1 MYAINGIEVSESDFL
16 AHEDSIVSGKDVYI
30 RPVYRN
36 AWFVGF
42 CVYVRG
48 ECARCSI
55 NTNSPRS
62 CASKSSRENFHE
74 RSC

>member
-48 ECARCSI
+48 EAVGKVFDQYKH
-55 NTNSPRS
+55 
-62 CASKSSRENFHE
+62 AAQLREQIVTGE
-74 RSC
+74 LS